1 LSESSGNARAQILST
16 TLDLASDKLLD
27 EGNSPQRKVGQ
38 LDNRGS
44 HYYLASYWAEA
55 IAAQSDDSELAE
67 AFKAVFAELSANED
81 KIVAELNEAQGPA
94 CDIGGYYFP
103 NNELADAAMRP
114 SATLNTI
121 IDSIG

>member
-1 LSESSGNARAQILST
+1 MGNYLFDAQILST

-27 EGNSPQRKVGQ
+27 EGNSPKRKVGE

-44 HYYLASYWAEA
+44 HYYLATYWAEA
-55 IAAQSDDSELAE
+55 LAAQTDDAALAE
-67 AFKAVFAELSANED
+67 TFKAVAAQLKENED

-94 CDIGGYYFP
+94 CDIGGYYYP
-103 NNELADAAMRP
+103 NDELADAAMRP

-121 IDSIG
+121 IDSIAG